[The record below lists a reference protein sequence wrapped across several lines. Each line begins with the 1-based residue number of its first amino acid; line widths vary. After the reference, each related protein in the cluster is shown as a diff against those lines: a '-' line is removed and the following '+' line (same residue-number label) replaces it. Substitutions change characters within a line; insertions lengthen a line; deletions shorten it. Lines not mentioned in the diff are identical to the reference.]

1 MVLASEGLY
10 HGQRDRKMFL
20 KKIGTM
26 ASKCQITHPERS
38 QSSLFTPHDFAIP
51 IWYFE
56 VLPGFNPYHLAGH
69 RARSFKELLW
79 KEAKISTCGARE
91 LIRYLK
97 HKDLPQKV
105 EMIEMYSVKMGFMS
119 LRLYESRRC
128 AEVERWCPF
137 NEKLKNWENVE
148 NDEEKRKERK
158 LWGN

>member
-1 MVLASEGLY
+1 
-10 HGQRDRKMFL
+10 
-20 KKIGTM
+20 
-26 ASKCQITHPERS
+26 
-38 QSSLFTPHDFAIP
+38 
-51 IWYFE
+51 
-56 VLPGFNPYHLAGH
+56 LAGH

-128 AEVERWCPF
+128 AEVER
-137 NEKLKNWENVE
+137 
-148 NDEEKRKERK
+148 
-158 LWGN
+158 